1 MQQLCTP
8 FFRCPAYF
16 SYWLFFLDFNRKCLS
31 SPPVGLTTGPLSQT
45 SFVDPIHRY
54 NSSQYSRNM
63 VKVKISVLAAL
74 LLLAAAV
81 RGSELPPRNSRE
93 LMDER
98 ELQET
103 DAPSAA
109 PEQPNLAR
117 EYTRLT

>member
-1 MQQLCTP
+1 
-8 FFRCPAYF
+8 
-16 SYWLFFLDFNRKCLS
+16 
-31 SPPVGLTTGPLSQT
+31 
-45 SFVDPIHRY
+45 
-54 NSSQYSRNM
+54 M

-74 LLLAAAV
+74 LLLTAAV

-117 EYTRLT
+117 EYTRLTCIINASSLCDSENSVEQ